1 MRPRKTFT
9 LGGLV
14 LATIVTAGCQTNDYE
29 LEEETRPVSR
39 RTSPAAETAKSDP
52 KLSQPYSR
60 VKGQTT
66 GDGSR
71 VDMRSGGSI
80 TGTDVTSGE
89 RIEGNRQLPADNFTQ
104 DRSAIPTRPGITPS
118 APAQDL
124 GTGGGTPASGTGP
137 KAPSSGVA
145 PGN

>member
-1 MRPRKTFT
+1 MPPRTPFT

-14 LATIVTAGCQTNDYE
+14 LATLVTVGCQTNDYE

-52 KLSQPYSR
+52 KLSQPYSP

-89 RIEGNRQLPADNFTQ
+89 RIEGNRQLPVDNFQT
-104 DRSAIPTRPGITPS
+104 DRSTIPTRPGQNPA
-118 APAQDL
+118 APPQDL
-124 GTGGGTPASGTGP
+124 GTGGGTPQSGTGP